1 MVFIRPAAGEPL
13 GVDRF
18 LRGSSAA
25 GAGTAANAAACRLV
39 HPTRPIR
46 PAAGADG
53 PAAGGP
59 ATQKGGWRISFT
71 PRPAPLPFRSGAMTP
86 FPGRA
91 GAAAHPKVKRR
102 PPFSVPAAVP
112 DHDYGAVG
120 REITPARPRRWLRGS
135 ATSPVP
141 GHRDAAPLP
150 AAAPPL
156 SAGPNTSV
164 VCATYN
170 LQPTSALWA
179 ALVDLRQRRPGVAVR
194 LYVDAQAADGPFKG
208 RGGASR
214 VGGVGG
220 RGGTGVR
227 RPTATSRRA
236 PGLSTGEMARRLR
249 GAVVMRTRAP
259 EDRMR
264 AVTSHAKLL
273 SIDHRFLLVG
283 SANLSYS
290 AEERNV
296 ELGLR
301 LDDPALAHGVEKQL
315 RDLEEV
321 VYEQV
326 HG

>member
-1 MVFIRPAAGEPL
+1 MGARPRGPSGVPTCGVLGVSGASLSVVAIPAGPWASNLVINAPVMVFIHPAAGEPL

-18 LRGSSAA
+18 PRGSSAA

-46 PAAGADG
+46 PAAGANG
-53 PAAGGP
+53 PVVGGP

-71 PRPAPLPFRSGAMTP
+71 PRSAPLLFRSGAMTP

-91 GAAAHPKVKRR
+91 GAAAHPKVKRQ

-179 ALVDLRQRRPGVAVR
+179 ALVICASGGRAWRCASTWTLRPPTGPSRGAAGPAVLAESADAAGPASGGQRRR
-194 LYVDAQAADGPFKG
+194 
-208 RGGASR
+208 
-214 VGGVGG
+214 
-220 RGGTGVR
+220 
-227 RPTATSRRA
+227 
-236 PGLSTGEMARRLR
+236 R
-249 GAVVMRTRAP
+249 GAPRA
-259 EDRMR
+259 
-264 AVTSHAKLL
+264 
-273 SIDHRFLLVG
+273 
-283 SANLSYS
+283 
-290 AEERNV
+290 
-296 ELGLR
+296 
-301 LDDPALAHGVEKQL
+301 
-315 RDLEEV
+315 
-321 VYEQV
+321 
-326 HG
+326 

>member
-1 MVFIRPAAGEPL
+1 MVFIHPAAGEPL

-25 GAGTAANAAACRLV
+25 GAGTASNAAACRLV

-102 PPFSVPAAVP
+102 PPFSVPAAAP

-156 SAGPNTSV
+156 SAGPIPRS
-164 VCATYN
+164 
-170 LQPTSALWA
+170 SA
-179 ALVDLRQRRPGVAVR
+179 
-194 LYVDAQAADGPFKG
+194 
-208 RGGASR
+208 
-214 VGGVGG
+214 
-220 RGGTGVR
+220 
-227 RPTATSRRA
+227 RPTTFSRPRPCGRRWWICASAGRA
-236 PGLSTGEMARRLR
+236 WRCAFTWTLRPPTGPSR
-249 GAVVMRTRAP
+249 GAAGPAVLAESADAAGPASGERRRRRGAPRA
-259 EDRMR
+259 
-264 AVTSHAKLL
+264 
-273 SIDHRFLLVG
+273 
-283 SANLSYS
+283 
-290 AEERNV
+290 
-296 ELGLR
+296 
-301 LDDPALAHGVEKQL
+301 
-315 RDLEEV
+315 
-321 VYEQV
+321 
-326 HG
+326 

>member
-1 MVFIRPAAGEPL
+1 MRRGEFSRAERRSHGSTWPSNLIINAPVMVFIRPVAGEPL

-25 GAGTAANAAACRLV
+25 GAGTASNAAACRLV

-53 PAAGGP
+53 PVVGGP

-102 PPFSVPAAVP
+102 PPFSAPAAAP

-120 REITPARPRRWLRGS
+120 REITPARPRRRLRGS

-141 GHRDAAPLP
+141 DHRDAAPLL

-156 SAGPNTSV
+156 SAGPNTLV

-170 LQPTSALWA
+170 LQPTSALWV
-179 ALVDLRQRRPGVAVR
+179 ALVNLRRRRPGVSVR
-194 LYVDAQAADGPFKG
+194 LTWTLRPPTGP
-208 RGGASR
+208 S
-214 VGGVGG
+214 
-220 RGGTGVR
+220 
-227 RPTATSRRA
+227 
-236 PGLSTGEMARRLR
+236 R
-249 GAVVMRTRAP
+249 GAARPAVLAESAGAAGLASGERRRRRGAPRA
-259 EDRMR
+259 
-264 AVTSHAKLL
+264 
-273 SIDHRFLLVG
+273 
-283 SANLSYS
+283 
-290 AEERNV
+290 
-296 ELGLR
+296 
-301 LDDPALAHGVEKQL
+301 
-315 RDLEEV
+315 
-321 VYEQV
+321 
-326 HG
+326 

>member
-1 MVFIRPAAGEPL
+1 MGARPRGPSGVPTCGALGVSGASLGASLSVVAIPAGPWASNLVINAPVMVFIHPAAGEFL

-18 LRGSSAA
+18 PRGSSAA

-53 PAAGGP
+53 PVVGGP
-59 ATQKGGWRISFT
+59 TTQKGGWRISFT
-71 PRPAPLPFRSGAMTP
+71 PRSAPLPFRSGAMTP

-91 GAAAHPKVKRR
+91 GAAAHPKVKRQ
-102 PPFSVPAAVP
+102 PPFSVPAAAP

-156 SAGPNTSV
+156 SVGPNTSV

-179 ALVDLRQRRPGVAVR
+179 ALVDLRWRRPGVSVR
-194 LYVDAQAADGPFKG
+194 LTWTLRPPTGP
-208 RGGASR
+208 S
-214 VGGVGG
+214 
-220 RGGTGVR
+220 
-227 RPTATSRRA
+227 
-236 PGLSTGEMARRLR
+236 R
-249 GAVVMRTRAP
+249 GAAGAASASGGQRCRGAP
-259 EDRMR
+259 R
-264 AVTSHAKLL
+264 V
-273 SIDHRFLLVG
+273 
-283 SANLSYS
+283 
-290 AEERNV
+290 
-296 ELGLR
+296 
-301 LDDPALAHGVEKQL
+301 
-315 RDLEEV
+315 
-321 VYEQV
+321 
-326 HG
+326 